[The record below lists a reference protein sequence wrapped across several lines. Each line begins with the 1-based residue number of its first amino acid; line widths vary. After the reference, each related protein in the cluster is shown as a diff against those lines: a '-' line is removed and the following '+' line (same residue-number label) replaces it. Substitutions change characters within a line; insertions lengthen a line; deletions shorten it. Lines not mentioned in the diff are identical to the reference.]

1 MGTAEALRKV
11 IEPNVDRHDRAVRRD
26 LSDPEWV
33 RDLKESIRQLARGE
47 LRNWRDVYP
56 GTE

>member
-1 MGTAEALRKV
+1 MATAEALRKA
-11 IEPNVDRHDRAVRRD
+11 IEPDIDRHDQAVQRD
-26 LSDPEWV
+26 MKDQSWL
-33 RDLKESIRQLARGE
+33 RDLKESLRQLARGE